1 MPELEMKHGEP
12 TGIDVL
18 IVGGGLGGLMAAVE
32 MVRQGHNARVLEA
45 KPEIEGLGEF
55 ISFPSHGVCLNRS
68 SSRR

>member
-1 MPELEMKHGEP
+1 MPEPEMKRGKP

-32 MVRQGHNARVLEA
+32 MVRQGHSARVLEA

-55 ISFPSHGVCLNRS
+55 ISFPSQGVCLNRS